1 MTDEN
6 TQQPPVAQPPAA
18 TPVDSQPPA
27 TPTPEAPV
35 EPSAPAAPKT
45 IGFAEKI
52 ALIKKKA
59 EYINGK
65 NMDSVAAEEQAR
77 KDLNLPPLTEA
88 EKVQSSSKNIFEKVL
103 DFLGLN
109 EKLTAKPTVAAPAP
123 AAPPPAEPVEAPVL
137 PNQPIGMES
146 GESKVEG
153 GNVEPEKV
161 APVQNPAPTEA
172 APTEEAPILPQQPQ
186 AAAPVESEAEKPQV

>member
-6 TQQPPVAQPPAA
+6 TPSAEADTQPPAA

-27 TPTPEAPV
+27 APTPEVPV
-35 EPSAPAAPKT
+35 EPPAPATPKT

-52 ALIKKKA
+52 ALIKKKS

-65 NMDSVAAEEQAR
+65 NMDPVAAEEQAR

-88 EKVQSSSKNIFEKVL
+88 EKAQPASKNIFEKVL

-109 EKLTAKPTVAAPAP
+109 KKLTAKPADSAAPA
-123 AAPPPAEPVEAPVL
+123 PAEPVEAPVL
-137 PNQPIGMES
+137 PNEPTGMEN

-153 GNVEPEKV
+153 GNIEPEKV
-161 APVQNPAPTEA
+161 APAPVVPPAPTEESQT
-172 APTEEAPILPQQPQ
+172 PPQQPQ
-186 AAAPVESEAEKPQV
+186 A